1 MSKALGQPDWTAK
14 DCKRVLS
21 CYDKLIKNDIND
33 KCVNKV
39 LAEKSV
45 SQAGKVI
52 SALNYCS
59 DDDKLLYLENNITST
74 ELYKRKGNI
83 IISTS
88 ASKNTLLDRA
98 KRMKDDTEENLTF
111 AMISSMFVSETNS
124 YLESVT
130 DYVRMVDKV
139 TDNQFAKE
147 EAIANITFA
156 LNKVVNT
163 ITAFKEAVIDKSNVI
178 TEE

>member
-1 MSKALGQPDWTAK
+1 MSKALGQPDWTAR
-14 DCKRVLS
+14 DCKRVLF
-21 CYDKLIKNDIND
+21 CYDKLIKSDVND
-33 KCVNKV
+33 KCVTKV

-59 DDDKLLYLENNITST
+59 DDDKLLYLNNNITSA
-74 ELYKRKGNI
+74 ELYKRKGNVI
-83 IISTS
+83 IGKS
-88 ASKNTLLDRA
+88 ALEDTLLDRA

-124 YLESVT
+124 YLESVN
-130 DYVRMVDKV
+130 DYIRMVDKV
-139 TDNQFAKE
+139 TDKQFAKE

-156 LNKVVNT
+156 LNKVVDT

-178 TEE
+178 MEE